1 MDLLLFRL
9 YGAMA
14 SWGEIAVGEN
24 RHTAHYPSK
33 SALLGL
39 LGAALGLERQDEA
52 RQRQLQE
59 GYAFAVE
66 SFTAGQ
72 LLRDYHTAQVP
83 DAVGKFA
90 YRTRR
95 DEIVLGKERLGT
107 ILSSREYR
115 TDAFA
120 IVAVR
125 ALADA
130 PSTASDGGSTA
141 AGREPA
147 PFSLAEIQEK
157 LLKPVFHLY
166 LGRKS
171 CPLSAPINPQ
181 LLENQANF
189 LAAFKAYQHEPMLP
203 TANRNSRESADAHKE
218 STLGTL
224 AKRDFD
230 WLGRPKDRHYYW
242 EGSADDF
249 CDTPELLTQRQTR
262 IRHDQP
268 LSRQRWQFMPRQEHY
283 LFQGDK

>member
-24 RHTAHYPSK
+24 RHTANYPSK

-39 LGAALGLERQDEA
+39 LGAALGIERHDEA

-83 DAVGKFA
+83 DNFGKFV

-95 DEIVLGKERLGT
+95 DEIILGKERLGA

-115 TDAFA
+115 TDALA

-130 PSTASDGGSTA
+130 P
-141 AGREPA
+141 
-147 PFSLAEIQEK
+147 FSLAEVQEK

-171 CPLSAPINPQ
+171 CPLSAPLAPQ

-189 LAAFKAYQHEPMLP
+189 LAAFKAYQHKPMLP
-203 TANRNSRESADAHKE
+203 TRIASD
-218 STLGTL
+218 GTL

-230 WLGRPKDRHYYW
+230 WLGRPKNRHYYW

-268 LSRQRWQFMPRQEHY
+268 ISRKRWQFMPRQEHY
-283 LFQGDK
+283 LFQAGE